1 MGHVL
6 FFSQA
11 IDGVIPA
18 PKIGRCSLS
27 PTLVEMNV
35 RTSLWLL
42 TICRTAGSDGS
53 HKVRMVRS

>member
-35 RTSLWLL
+35 RTSYGCLQYVEQPAQMAR
-42 TICRTAGSDGS
+42 I
-53 HKVRMVRS
+53 K